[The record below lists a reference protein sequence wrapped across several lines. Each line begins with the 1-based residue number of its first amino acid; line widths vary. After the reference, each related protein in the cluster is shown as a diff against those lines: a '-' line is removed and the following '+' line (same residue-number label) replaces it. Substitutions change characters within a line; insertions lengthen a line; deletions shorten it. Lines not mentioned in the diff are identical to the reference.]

1 MRARRDDAGNAD
13 GLRDPSSG
21 GREPAGQVPGGH
33 FIGVDGGG
41 TRSRALVGD
50 AHGNELGA
58 ADGGPGLIDPADPER
73 AVAAVTA
80 VVRAAAAATSVQL
93 PVRGLWAGLAGAGQT
108 RARAAVE
115 EALGRAGLAERV
127 AVGTDVEA
135 AHADAFGAG
144 SASPGPGSSPSA
156 ALPPHGSLP
165 TGAASPPGILCV
177 VGTGSSVRTVG
188 PRGHVVQVGGWG
200 QLLGDEG
207 SGYRIGLD
215 GLRAVM
221 RASDGREPHTSLS
234 AVLLDAVSAAE
245 PRYLVGWAARASK
258 GEVAALSVLVAGEA
272 RNGDPV
278 AARIVHRAL
287 GAIRSHLVAALERTP
302 GWEQRPVIAFVGGLV
317 REGSVLREA
326 VIEMAEELGCGVH
339 PDPVIP
345 ERGALQRAIRM
356 TEG

>member
-1 MRARRDDAGNAD
+1 MTARPEGPAAGAAAT
-13 GLRDPSSG
+13 RP
-21 GREPAGQVPGGH
+21 RPAPPGGAAGAH
-33 FIGVDGGG
+33 FVGVDGGG

-50 AHGNELGA
+50 AHGNELGT
-58 ADGGPGLIDPADPER
+58 ADGGPALIDPAEPGR

-80 VVRAAAAATSVQL
+80 AVRAAAGSASVAL
-93 PVRGLWAGLAGAGQT
+93 PVRGLWAGLAGAGEE

-115 EALGRAGLAERV
+115 AALKGGGLAERV

-144 SASPGPGSSPSA
+144 HPSPG
-156 ALPPHGSLP
+156 
-165 TGAASPPGILCV
+165 TGADGPGPAAAPGILCV
-177 VGTGSSVRTVG
+177 VGTGSSVRAVG
-188 PRGHVVQVGGWG
+188 PRGEVVQVGGWG

-221 RASDGREPHTSLS
+221 RASDGREPRTSLS
-234 AVLLDAVSAAE
+234 AAVLDAVAAAE
-245 PRYLVGWAARASK
+245 PRDLVGWAARATK
-258 GEVAALSVLVAGEA
+258 GEVAALSVLVATEA

-287 GAIRSHLVAALERTP
+287 GAIRAHLEAALERTP
-302 GWEQRPVIAFVGGLV
+302 RWEQRPVVAFVGGLV

-326 VIEMAEELGCGVH
+326 VTAIAAELGCNVH
-339 PDPVIP
+339 PHPVVP
-345 ERGALQRAIRM
+345 ERGALRTAIRVA
-356 TEG
+356 GG